1 VSGSQEAEDKTVKL
15 VVFLTD
21 EERTQF
27 KISCARNKTSMSQ
40 KARELIL
47 EWIAQENEA
56 PSPKKDKGA
65 A

>member
-1 VSGSQEAEDKTVKL
+1 MSSSQETEDKTVKL

-27 KISCARNKTSMSQ
+27 KISCARNKISMSQ

-47 EWIAQENEA
+47 EWIAQENET
-56 PSPKKDKGA
+56 SPKKDKGA